1 MKHQIILLLCLALA
15 LPTTSIAQRGKR
27 YKRLKKAKVE
37 APAENPKF
45 TAMLPSTA
53 KITIIDSI
61 VVDSV
66 SYLECIFTNKEEGS
80 IHLYQD
86 FYREGKGNIVY
97 VNQFENRRIYS
108 KLNEATG
115 HMVLY
120 QSYRLSN
127 EWTVGEPL
135 RGIDNNGLLTDFDFP
150 YLMPDGITLY
160 FSAKGEES
168 LGGYDI
174 YRTRFDADKG
184 RFLKPE
190 NLGLPFNSEQDDY
203 MHIIDEQNQLG
214 YFVSNRR
221 QPQGATCVYTYIPSE
236 SRFTVDASD
245 EKLRSLA
252 RIDRIADTWTNRTQR
267 DAALDRKSAVMEQ
280 VFNKKMQYKKPKFKF
295 VINDEVTYTQMTDFK
310 HEENRVNME
319 KLLDLQKQL
328 TVLEASLD
336 KARNYY
342 AKASSLERQELN
354 PEILQGEQQIITIH
368 KTIRQLEKTIRNS
381 ENQ

>member
-1 MKHQIILLLCLALA
+1 MKHQIILMLCLALA
-15 LPTTSIAQRGKR
+15 LPSTSLAQRKKR
-27 YKRLKKAKVE
+27 KSAKKIKIEV
-37 APAENPKF
+37 PVENPKF

-53 KITIIDSI
+53 KVTIIDSV
-61 VVDSV
+61 VVDSLD
-66 SYLECIFTNKEEGS
+66 YLESILTNKEEGT

-86 FYREGKGNIVY
+86 FYREGTGGIVY
-97 VNQFENRRIYS
+97 VNQLGNRRIYS

-115 HMVLY
+115 HKILY
-120 QSYRLSN
+120 QSFLLSN
-127 EWTVGEPL
+127 EWTIGDPL
-135 RGIDNNGLLTDFDFP
+135 HGLDNNGMLTDFDYP
-150 YLMPDGITLY
+150 YLMPDGVTLY

-174 YRTRFDADKG
+174 YRTRFDADAG

-190 NLGLPFNSEQDDY
+190 NIGLPFNSEQDDY
-203 MHIIDEQNQLG
+203 MHVVDEQNQLG

-221 QPQGATCVYTYIPSE
+221 QPKGKTCVYTFIPFE
-236 SRFTVDASD
+236 SRVIVDASD

-252 RIDRIADTWTNRTQR
+252 RIDRIADTWTDRSLRNE
-267 DAALDRKSAVMEQ
+267 AFNRKSAVLEQ
-280 VFNKKMQYKKPKFKF
+280 AFKNKIHFKKPKFKF
-295 VINDEVTYTQMTDFK
+295 VINDDVTYTSMTDFK
-310 HEENRVNME
+310 YDENRENME

-328 TVLEASLD
+328 TVLEASLN

-342 AKASSLERQELN
+342 TKASSLERQELN
-354 PEILQGEQQIITIH
+354 PEIIESESQIVTIH